1 MKTLHLSRVIS
12 ANGASLGVLS
22 GLSRTLYTLEEAWRE
37 NKPKVSC
44 VPAGAYR
51 CIPHGWEFGTTVSK
65 PRTWELVD
73 VPGRSAVLI
82 HVGNTT
88 KDTEGCILAGMGLMV
103 TQLLSSVSDSRIAI
117 ELMRREVGPKEF
129 MLTIVDTL
137 KI

>member
-1 MKTLHLSRVIS
+1 MQLTLNRLTES
-12 ANGASLGVLS
+12 NGASLGVLK

-44 VPAGAYR
+44 VPAGSYR
-51 CIPHGWEFGTTVSK
+51 CIPHGWEAGTKVSK
-65 PRTWELVD
+65 PRTWELVG

-88 KDTEGCILAGMGLMV
+88 RDTEGCILAGMGLMV
-103 TQLLSSVSDSRIAI
+103 TQLLSSISDSRLAI
-117 ELMRREVGPKEF
+117 ELMRREIGPNEF
-129 MLTIVDTL
+129 MLTIVDTR

>member
-1 MKTLHLSRVIS
+1 MQLTLHRLLG
-12 ANGASLGVLS
+12 ANGATIGVLS
-22 GLSRTLYTLEEAWRE
+22 GLSRTLYTLEEAWRQ
-37 NKPKVSC
+37 NKPEVSC
-44 VPAGAYR
+44 VPAGTYR
-51 CIPHGWEFGTTVSK
+51 CIPHGWEMGTKVSK
-65 PRTWELVD
+65 PRTWELVG

-103 TQLLSSVSDSRIAI
+103 TQLLSSISDSRLAI
-117 ELMRREVGPKEF
+117 ELMRREVGANEF

>member
-1 MKTLHLSRVIS
+1 MQLTLQRFLS
-12 ANGASLGVLS
+12 ANGATMGTLT

-44 VPAGAYR
+44 VPAGSYR
-51 CIPHGWEFGTTVSK
+51 CIPHGWGAGTKVSK
-65 PRTWELVD
+65 PRTWELVG
-73 VPGRSAVLI
+73 VPDRSAVLI

-117 ELMRREVGPKEF
+117 ELMRWEIGQNEF
-129 MLTIVDTL
+129 MLTIVDTP

>member
-1 MKTLHLSRVIS
+1 VQLTLNRLTES
-12 ANGASLGVLS
+12 NGASLGVLK

-44 VPAGAYR
+44 VPGGTYR
-51 CIPHGWEFGTTVSK
+51 CIPHGWETGTKVSK
-65 PRTWELVD
+65 PRTWELVG

-117 ELMRREVGPKEF
+117 ELMRREIGPNEF
-129 MLTIVDTL
+129 TLTIMDTL

>member
-1 MKTLHLSRVIS
+1 MQLTLNRLTES
-12 ANGASLGVLS
+12 NGASLGVLK

-44 VPAGAYR
+44 VPAGSYR
-51 CIPHGWEFGTTVSK
+51 CIPHGWEAGTKVSK
-65 PRTWELVD
+65 PRTWELVG

-82 HVGNTT
+82 HIGNTT
-88 KDTEGCILAGMGLMV
+88 RDTEGCILAGMGLMV
-103 TQLLSSVSDSRIAI
+103 TQLLSSISDSRLAI
-117 ELMRREVGPKEF
+117 ELMRREIGPNEF